1 MTPIRLA
8 SATIIAAVILAAACS
23 SPTYDLVIANGR
35 VMDPESGLDAV
46 RHVGITGG
54 KIVTISERALKG
66 TRVVDATG
74 LVVAPGFIDLH
85 EHGQN
90 EESYG
95 LMVRDGVTSALEI
108 EVGTGDIAN
117 WYAEREKGQI
127 VNYGA
132 SIGHIKARMQVLHD
146 PGTALLPA
154 GVGGSGIA
162 SDAQQAEMEAILRRG
177 LAEGAVAVGF
187 GSAYTPGA
195 NMAEMER
202 MFRVAGG
209 GGANCNRVPV
219 PSRRTGRSPRS
230 RSAARSSS
238 TFAIAFTRGLRRARA
253 PSSPATWPPRRSRRH
268 RPSGRNRSARR

>member
-1 MTPIRLA
+1 M
-8 SATIIAAVILAAACS
+8 
-23 SPTYDLVIANGR
+23 
-35 VMDPESGLDAV
+35 
-46 RHVGITGG
+46 
-54 KIVTISERALKG
+54 
-66 TRVVDATG
+66 
-74 LVVAPGFIDLH
+74 VAPGFIDLH

-108 EVGTGDIAN
+108 EVGTGDIPT

-146 PGTALLPA
+146 PGTGLLPA
-154 GVGGSGIA
+154 GVGGSGMA

-195 NMAEMER
+195 NMAEIER

-209 GGANCNRVPV
+209 GDASAHIHMRGGIAGLDSTITAAKAAGAKLHVVHINSSADTLLPAFLEHI
-219 PSRRTGRSPRS
+219 T
-230 RSAARSSS
+230 AARDAGQDVTVEVYPYGAGMTEITSALFDDWRTWPDARFPLHQVVSSG
-238 TFAIAFTRGLRRARA
+238 RGSRARRLARRA
-253 PSSPATWPPRRSRRH
+253 
-268 RPSGRNRSARR
+268 